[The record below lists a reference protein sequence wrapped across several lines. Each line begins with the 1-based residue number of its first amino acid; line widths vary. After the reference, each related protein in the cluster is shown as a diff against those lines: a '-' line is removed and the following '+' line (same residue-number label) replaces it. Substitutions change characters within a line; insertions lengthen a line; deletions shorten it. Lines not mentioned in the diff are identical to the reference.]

1 MKASRVS
8 DISDASETE
17 TLTEPLISSRDL
29 TAILGT
35 ASFSRVRAD
44 ESLCSGGVICFWGG
58 VWALGAIFM
67 VVLMAKNYCIQSAAA
82 GADTE

>member
-35 ASFSRVRAD
+35 ASFSPVRAD